1 MGPSGP
7 RSSFLLRN
15 SIFSGTG
22 APLEAR
28 TPGYVMAHLPV
39 RSAGGIGGAG
49 FGLYGAMNSAAVRPF
64 VDFFLGSGLAMG
76 SELPLD
82 TWATTR
88 HATETPRT

>member
-1 MGPSGP
+1 M
-7 RSSFLLRN
+7 LLL
-15 SIFSGTG
+15 S
-22 APLEAR
+22 
-28 TPGYVMAHLPV
+28 V
-39 RSAGGIGGAG
+39 RSAGGIDSAG
-49 FGLYGAMNSAAVRPF
+49 FGLYETTDSAAVRPF